1 MVNIC
6 LVLGT
11 RPQIIKSAPLIHEL
25 TLNNNVN
32 LKIIHTGQHY
42 DYEMSKAFFEEL
54 LIPDPY
60 CNLGVG
66 AGSPAHQIAEIVQR
80 LEKALSE
87 LKFDSVLVP
96 GDTNSALASALTSV
110 KVDIPVVHIESGARC
125 YDMLMAEE
133 VNRRVVDHISTIL
146 FAVSKNCVNNLE
158 KETVLGKTVL
168 SGDTMYDVFLQE
180 HRAIQKSEILEDIG
194 LDEYCVL
201 TLHRAEN
208 VDNENRLRAILG
220 SVNKVTSK
228 KIIFP
233 VHPRT
238 RRAIKK
244 SMIKFN
250 NLVLIDPIPYND
262 MMRLVLGSIFVL
274 TDSGGLQKEA
284 FWCKTPCITLRERTE
299 WVETTNSGVNF
310 VAGTAEKGVSVAIQ
324 TLLKNYDAVK
334 EKFETIE
341 NPYGDGRASK
351 KIVNFLLGDGELQLA
366 RMRKHKDDV
375 NLIQFRREIG
385 GPFVSSS

>member
-25 TLNNNVN
+25 SSNNNVN

-42 DYEMSKAFFEEL
+42 DYEMSRAFFEEL

-60 CNLGVG
+60 CNLNVG
-66 AGSPAHQIAEIVQR
+66 AGSHAHQIAKIVQR
-80 LEKALSE
+80 LGKVLPE
-87 LKFDSVLVP
+87 LRTDLVLVP

-110 KVDIPVVHIESGARC
+110 KVGVPVAHIESGARC

-133 VNRRVVDHISTIL
+133 VNRRVVDHVSSIL
-146 FAVSKNCVNNLE
+146 FAVSENCLNNLE
-158 KETVLGKTVL
+158 KESVLGKTVL

-180 HRAIQKSEILEDIG
+180 HRAIRKSEILEKIG
-194 LDEYCVL
+194 VKEYCVL

-208 VDNENRLRAILG
+208 VDDTDRLRALLG
-220 SVNKVTSK
+220 SLNRVRSK

-238 RRAIKK
+238 RRAMKK
-244 SMIKFN
+244 SMIKFD
-250 NLVLIDPIPYND
+250 NLVAIDPLPYND
-262 MMRLVLGSIFVL
+262 MMRLVQGSTFVL

-299 WVETTNSGVNF
+299 WVETTDLGVNF
-310 VAGTAEKGVSVAIQ
+310 AAGTAEKDVLVAIQ
-324 TLLKNYDAVK
+324 ALLKNYDAVK
-334 EKFETIE
+334 AKFDKIG
-341 NPYGDGRASK
+341 NPYGNGHASQ
-351 KIVNFLLGDGELQLA
+351 KIINFLLDE
-366 RMRKHKDDV
+366 
-375 NLIQFRREIG
+375 G
-385 GPFVSSS
+385 GF